1 MSVKIKSTTHSDE
14 LLTGVAKLLSDTTRK
29 YSDVQLQV
37 GGKTF
42 HCHKLILALKSPYF
56 EQKLFPSSTASS
68 SSSAAAAVNKQIV
81 LNDVSADAFDKVL
94 QFLYTGETELS
105 DEDVENILRAA
116 DLMKLTELTKSC
128 VDYLTDTISLDNCP
142 RFWQLAEQMNLAA
155 LAFTCKSLCVREFGK
170 IRSSSALS
178 GLSEK
183 MTKQLLEDDELVVES
198 EVDVCET
205 FMKWLNLQVQ
215 IGNSVQPYELL
226 THIRWSAVPVEY
238 VKNKLIIN
246 DILMADRQCF
256 EFLSKVVSYRLT
268 GVQFSGLNTFHRRST
283 GVEQSVVVVGL
294 DIGPQMTSDVL
305 HVSLQNHDH
314 VASVKAIPTRMNF
327 ELAAAVSGNQ
337 LYVTGA
343 GSDNNETWKW
353 ELSSKWTRCGDMIEG
368 RRKHCAT
375 FVNNTSMYVLGGF
388 NVKRRVTLDSIE
400 QYNTVTNKWTKVG
413 HLVHA
418 DRCAACVVYKTL
430 IFVLGGRGQN
440 DVDLDSV
447 QMFDTS
453 TKLCT
458 ELTQHLPRP
467 VYLLRAVMW
476 DKSVILINNV
486 TCLIFDLE
494 KHTFQQRHQF
504 AADIVQFGLV
514 LENQRIFIIGGGNGQ
529 TDSAGKQTWT
539 CSDEVK
545 SVTVMDIINNQTT
558 PNWIHHA
565 KLPKPALVHAYAAL
579 SLPR

>member
-14 LLTGVAKLLSDTTRK
+14 LLTGVAKLLSDTTHK
-29 YSDVQLQV
+29 YSDVQLKV

-42 HCHKLILALKSPYF
+42 HCHKLILALKSLYF
-56 EQKLFPSSTASS
+56 EQKLFPSSSP
-68 SSSAAAAVNKQIV
+68 SAAAAAVKQIV

-105 DEDVENILRAA
+105 NENVQNILRAA
-116 DLMKLTELTKSC
+116 DLMKLTELTKLC
-128 VDYLTDTISLDNCP
+128 VDYLTDTVSPDNCP
-142 RFWQLAEQMNLAA
+142 RFWKIAEQINLATLA
-155 LAFTCKSLCVREFGK
+155 LTCKRLCVKEFGK
-170 IRSSSALS
+170 IRSSSDLS
-178 GLSEK
+178 SLSENI
-183 MTKQLLEDDELVVES
+183 MTELLKDDELVVES

-205 FMKWLNLQVQ
+205 LMKWLNLQVQ
-215 IGNSVQPYELL
+215 SGNSVQPYQLL

-268 GVQFSGLNTFHRRST
+268 GVQFNGLNTFHRRLT
-283 GVEQSVVVVGL
+283 GVEQRVVIVGMNTGSK
-294 DIGPQMTSDVL
+294 ITSDVH
-305 HVSLQNHDH
+305 HVSLQNKDR
-314 VASVKAIPTRMNF
+314 VTSVTAIPTAMDK

-343 GSDNNETWKW
+343 GSENNETWKW
-353 ELSSKWTRCGDMIEG
+353 ESAFGWMQCTNMMKG
-368 RRKHCAT
+368 RRRHSAT

-388 NVKRRVTLDSIE
+388 VYNGEVTLDSIE

-413 HLVHA
+413 QLIHA
-418 DRCAACVVYKTL
+418 ADSAACVVYKTS
-430 IFVLGGRGQN
+430 IYVFGGSGEN

-467 VYLLRAVMW
+467 ERLLRAVMW

-494 KHTFQQRHQF
+494 KQTFQQRKQF
-504 AADIVQFGLV
+504 AAGIAHFGLV
-514 LENQRIFIIGGGNGQ
+514 LENQRIFIIGGGDCQ
-529 TDSAGKQTWT
+529 TDSAGEQTWT

-545 SVTVMDIINNQTT
+545 SVAVMDIINNQPT

-565 KLPKPALVHAYAAL
+565 TLPKPALVQAYASL

>member
-14 LLTGVAKLLSDTTRK
+14 LLTGVAKLLSDTTHK
-29 YSDVQLQV
+29 YSDVQLKV

-56 EQKLFPSSTASS
+56 EQKLFPSSLSS
-68 SSSAAAAVNKQIV
+68 SASAAAAVNKQVV

-105 DEDVENILRAA
+105 DKNVENILRAA
-116 DLMKLTELTKSC
+116 DLLKLTELTKCC
-128 VDYLTDTISLDNCP
+128 VGYLTDNVSTDNSP
-142 RFWQLAEQMNLAA
+142 RFWKLGEQMNLATLA
-155 LAFTCKSLCVREFGK
+155 LTCKRLGVRDFGK
-170 IRSSSALS
+170 IRSSSELS
-178 GLSEK
+178 SLSENMMK
-183 MTKQLLEDDELVVES
+183 ELLVDDELVVES

-215 IGNSVQPYELL
+215 SGNSVQPYQLL

-268 GVQFSGLNTFHRRST
+268 GVQFNGLNTFHRRST
-283 GVEQSVVVVGL
+283 GVEQSVVIVGL
-294 DIGPQMTSDVL
+294 NTVSEMTPDVH
-305 HVSLQNHDH
+305 HVSLQNIDQLT
-314 VASVKAIPTRMNF
+314 SMKAIPTRVNY

-353 ELSSKWTRCGDMIEG
+353 ESAFGWMQCANMIEG
-368 RRKHCAT
+368 RRRHCAT

-388 NVKRRVTLDSIE
+388 VDKGNVTLDSIE

-418 DRCAACVVYKTL
+418 AGGAACVVYKTS
-430 IFVLGGRGQN
+430 IYVFGGIGQN
-440 DVDLDSV
+440 IVNLDNV

-467 VYLLRAVMW
+467 ERLLRAVMW
-476 DKSVILINNV
+476 DKSVILINNQ

-494 KHTFQQRHQF
+494 KQTFQQRNQF
-504 AADIVQFGLV
+504 AAGIAHFGLV
-514 LENQRIFIIGGGNGQ
+514 LENQRIFITGGGIYQ
-529 TDSAGKQTWT
+529 TDSADKTTWT

-545 SVTVMDIINNQTT
+545 SVAVMDIINNQTT

-565 KLPKPALVHAYAAL
+565 KLPKPVLVQAYAAL